1 MTPTALGY
9 AAWQAGPLYS
19 EPEGWG
25 HTVYELLGYLAHE
38 QMDNVPGTGSV
49 ESWGEEGRAQITP
62 CKASPPIPQDLQS
75 VSCYNKHFSQGEC
88 IPSSPS
94 TKDTLLLGTESILH
108 FNSSIPA
115 SSLSICLSKG
125 SMGIPRVP
133 FLPPCPPLQGG
144 KGGKTHPLQSTGSL

>member
-1 MTPTALGY
+1 MLHG
-9 AAWQAGPLYS
+9 WQGLFTLSQRAG
-19 EPEGWG
+19 GIQF
-25 HTVYELLGYLAHE
+25 ELLCYLARE
-38 QMDNVPGTGSV
+38 QMDNVPGTGSA

-88 IPSSPS
+88 IPSSSS

-125 SMGIPRVP
+125 SMGIPRVL